1 MMDLKYH
8 LAHIMT
14 LPLYQ
19 KNTDLLE
26 CHFYV
31 KIL

>member
-8 LAHIMT
+8 LAHIMI

-19 KNTDLLE
+19 KNTDLMEVVIFL
-26 CHFYV
+26 
-31 KIL
+31 

>member
-26 CHFYV
+26 IVTFLS
-31 KIL
+31 IL

>member
-8 LAHIMT
+8 LAHIMN

-19 KNTDLLE
+19 KNTDLVEVVIFL
-26 CHFYV
+26 
-31 KIL
+31 